1 MSDQARLI
9 KTMTVEASVPPRQ
22 RSYLPGAIGRILGEH
37 DVGSK
42 KYLSVEMDQDKEAW
56 FFILDEEVERVR

>member
-1 MSDQARLI
+1 MSDQVRLI
-9 KTMTVEASVPPRQ
+9 KAVTVEASVPPRQ
-22 RSYLPGAIGRILGEH
+22 RSYLPGATGRILGEH

>member
-1 MSDQARLI
+1 MI
-9 KTMTVEASVPPRQ
+9 KAVTVLAILPPRQ
-22 RSYLPGAIGRILGEH
+22 YSYPLGATGRILGEH

-56 FFILDEEVERVR
+56 FFILDEEVERVH